1 MYGTEQYNTKNKTAQ
16 KIQHETHRQNSNY
29 IVRFQG
35 EGAGGRREKAD
46 ICVAEEMNCNESE
59 FEFEMC

>member
-1 MYGTEQYNTKNKTAQ
+1 MYGTEQYNTKYKTAQ

-35 EGAGGRREKAD
+35 GGGGGEKAD
-46 ICVAEEMNCNESE
+46 NCVAEETNCNESG

>member
-35 EGAGGRREKAD
+35 GGGGGERKSRYLCGRR
-46 ICVAEEMNCNESE
+46 NELQ
-59 FEFEMC
+59 

>member
-1 MYGTEQYNTKNKTAQ
+1 MILQLQNVYRTEQYNTKNKTAQ

-35 EGAGGRREKAD
+35 GGEKY
-46 ICVAEEMNCNESE
+46 
-59 FEFEMC
+59 